1 MCYFLCLLD
10 FFVMI
15 CGVIG
20 ENLMVKDYKEKDV
33 FKILKEFFD
42 LF

>member
-15 CGVIG
+15 RGVIG
-20 ENLMVKDYKEKDV
+20 ENLTVKDYKEEDV